1 MKLFKKQK
9 GEEGVRRV
17 FGFPCDSRI
26 AQDIKSL
33 SKELALP
40 IYPTAEHA
48 LGLGTLQIVADLQ
61 DEDSKEALHNHLVEE
76 HFLSPLFNVDND
88 YDRDTTIK
96 MRRRQL
102 KRWELDRI
110 AHELVSIVDRENIPP
125 SLLVDI
131 TKSLLKDARR
141 RRGFDYRRRGGNS
154 NEEHRDTRLG

>member
-61 DEDSKEALHNHLVEE
+61 DEDSKEALHNHLVEQ
-76 HFLSPLFNVDND
+76 HFLSPLFNADND

-102 KRWELDRI
+102 KRWDLDRL
-110 AHELVSIVDRENIPP
+110 AHELVFMVEQRGVPARFFIQVAKQLIENACRKELRGNYEKRRE
-125 SLLVDI
+125 
-131 TKSLLKDARR
+131 
-141 RRGFDYRRRGGNS
+141 
-154 NEEHRDTRLG
+154 